1 MQTGKGVP
9 KFGGN
14 PEVAH
19 LIQSLCW
26 IHSLRD
32 EVFPSGGIKA
42 LCQSYVWLETAL
54 RVMRL
59 FLYLV

>member
-32 EVFPSGGIKA
+32 EVFLP
-42 LCQSYVWLETAL
+42 VE
-54 RVMRL
+54 
-59 FLYLV
+59 